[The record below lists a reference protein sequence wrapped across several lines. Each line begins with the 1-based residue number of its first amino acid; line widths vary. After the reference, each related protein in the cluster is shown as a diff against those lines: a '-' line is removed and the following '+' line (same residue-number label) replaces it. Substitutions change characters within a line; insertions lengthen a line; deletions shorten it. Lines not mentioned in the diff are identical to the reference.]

1 MTFTDEIKMRQKIL
15 FLLFTSSG
23 LFSLIGLNI
32 PFISIRLDQ
41 NVVLQLTGG
50 NLYFTESLT
59 LTFGTLMVFTGGFLG
74 YNYLRKLDSID
85 IDKKLENVMVILA
98 LSFMSSFVGI
108 LFVMLDIF
116 NAYTKASSIGLENPI
131 ALQIGFVLSVIGPII
146 LIIGFIY
153 LGTTRKKIHI
163 HLNQKSLDS

>member
-1 MTFTDEIKMRQKIL
+1 
-15 FLLFTSSG
+15 
-23 LFSLIGLNI
+23 
-32 PFISIRLDQ
+32 
-41 NVVLQLTGG
+41 
-50 NLYFTESLT
+50 
-59 LTFGTLMVFTGGFLG
+59 MVFTGGFLG